1 MNIEDIISN
10 YEGKT
15 FDEIFEEKERLLNR
29 LESSKSGREFLKQE
43 LSLSES
49 EKEVVKEVLVRVL
62 MLASMNGNLSELG
75 EGKLNEILQR

>member
-49 EKEVVKEVLVRVL
+49 EKGVVKEVLVRVL
-62 MLASMNGNLSELG
+62 MLVSMNGNLSELG
-75 EGKLNEILQR
+75 EEKLNEILQR

>member
-1 MNIEDIISN
+1 MIS
-10 YEGKT
+10 
-15 FDEIFEEKERLLNR
+15 EKERLLNR

-62 MLASMNGNLSELG
+62 MLASMDGNLSELG
-75 EGKLNEILQR
+75 E